1 MVGRYQPFHLGHKFL
16 IEEALK
22 VCEKIILG
30 VGSSN
35 IMDNHNPYSY
45 EKREKFLEAFIKD
58 SGIENRVVKI
68 IPIEDDPD
76 DDVWLSK
83 LIESTGKFDVSIG
96 DNEWVNGIFEKAK
109 IPVVRTGLYR
119 REILEGTKIRTL
131 LDKKVEVLDRI
142 PPYIKQLINN

>member
-1 MVGRYQPFHLGHKFL
+1 M
-16 IEEALK
+16 K
-22 VCEKIILG
+22 VCENLIIG
-30 VGSSN
+30 IGSSN
-35 IMDNHNPYSY
+35 ITDDQNPYSY
-45 EKREKFLEAFIKD
+45 EKRENFFEAFIKD

-109 IPVVRTGLYR
+109 LPVVRIGHFE
-119 REILEGTKIRTL
+119 REKLEGTVIRKL
-131 LDKKVEVLDRI
+131 IKEKKKWKDRV
-142 PPYIKQLINN
+142 PSYLVSSLIE